1 MYTNTST
8 WTELL
13 QQFFPIFTVPGAAI
27 FARLMIGWVLCTTR
41 RTVTGMLPFADPAG
55 SRAHDAYHRF
65 LPDGRWDL
73 TGLWQILARLLIHT
87 CCPGGLLTLAV
98 DDTLFHRS
106 GRKVDGAGT
115 WRDAVRSTPKHIVY
129 AWGLNLVVLTLQ
141 IQPPWEGQPL
151 GLPINMRL
159 HRKNGLSLI
168 ELAEQMINEVAQW
181 FPNRQFRVVGDGFF
195 ATLAGKSLENTTII
209 SRMRRDANLYEL
221 PPKRKT
227 KQRGRPRK
235 RGPQL
240 AKLEKM
246 AAHIQN
252 WKTVTFRQRGQTVT
266 RWVYPRLVLWYKVRH
281 KTILLVISRDPAGKE
296 KDDFLFTTDLTMTA
310 AEVLECYNDRWAI
323 EETFKNTKQLLG
335 GQQPQTWKRK
345 GPQRAAALSF
355 WLYSTVWLWY
365 LGQKS
370 GHRYFIVQPWYAQKA
385 TPSFSDAIAS
395 LRRCLWRERIKLM
408 FGNSA
413 VHDKKFEFL
422 LEALAPV
429 A

>member
-1 MYTNTST
+1 MYTNIST

-27 FARLMIGWVLCTTR
+27 FTRLMTGWVLCTRR
-41 RTVTGMLPFADPAG
+41 RTVTGMIPFADPVGA
-55 SRAHDAYHRF
+55 RAHDAYHRF

-73 TGLWQILARLLIHT
+73 TRLWQILARLLIHT
-87 CCPGGLLTLAV
+87 GCPRGILTLAL

-106 GRKVDGAGT
+106 GRKVEGAGT

-129 AWGLNLVVLTLQ
+129 AWGLNLVVLPLQ
-141 IQPPWEGQPL
+141 LQPPGGGEPL
-151 GLPINMRL
+151 GLPVNLRL
-159 HRKNGLSLI
+159 HRKKGDTLI
-168 ELAEQMINEVAQW
+168 ELAEQMINQVVQW
-181 FPNRQFRVVGDGFF
+181 FPDRRFRVVGDGFF

-209 SRMRRDANLYEL
+209 SRMRRDANLYDL

-235 RGPQL
+235 RGPKL
-240 AKLEKM
+240 AKLETM
-246 AAHIQN
+246 AAHIRN
-252 WKTVTFRQRGQTVT
+252 WKPVIFRQRGKTVT
-266 RWVYPRLVLWYKVRH
+266 RLVYTRVVLWYTVSPNP
-281 KTILLVISRDPAGKE
+281 ILLVISRDPAGKE
-296 KDDFLFTTDLTMTA
+296 KDDFLFTTDLSMTD

-323 EETFKNTKQLLG
+323 EDTFKNTKQLLG

-365 LGQKS
+365 LQQKS
-370 GHRYFIVQPWYAQKA
+370 MDRYFLVQPWYDRKE
-385 TPSFSDAIAS
+385 TPSFADAMAC
-395 LRRCLWRERIKLM
+395 LRHRLWRERIKYW

-413 VHDKKFEFL
+413 VHDKKFQFL
-422 LEALAPV
+422 LEALAP
-429 A
+429 AA

>member
-1 MYTNTST
+1 MYTNIST

-27 FARLMIGWVLCTTR
+27 FTRLMTGWVLCTRR
-41 RTVTGMLPFADPAG
+41 RTVTGMIPFADPVGA
-55 SRAHDAYHRF
+55 RAHDAYHRF

-73 TGLWQILARLLIHT
+73 TRLWQILARLLIHT
-87 CCPGGLLTLAV
+87 GCPRGILTLAL

-106 GRKVDGAGT
+106 GRKVEGAGT

-141 IQPPWEGQPL
+141 LQPPWGGEPL
-151 GLPINMRL
+151 GLPVNLRL
-159 HRKNGLSLI
+159 HRKKGDTLI
-168 ELAEQMINEVAQW
+168 ELAEQMINQVVQW
-181 FPNRQFRVVGDGFF
+181 FPDRRFRVVGDGFF

-209 SRMRRDANLYEL
+209 SRMRRDANLYDL

-235 RGPQL
+235 RGPKL
-240 AKLEKM
+240 AKLETM
-246 AAHIQN
+246 AAHIRN
-252 WKTVTFRQRGQTVT
+252 WKPVIFRQRGKTVT
-266 RWVYPRLVLWYKVRH
+266 RLVYTRVVLWYTVSPNP
-281 KTILLVISRDPAGKE
+281 ILLVISRDPAGKE
-296 KDDFLFTTDLTMTA
+296 KDDFLFTTDLSMTD

-323 EETFKNTKQLLG
+323 EDTFKNTKQLLG

-365 LGQKS
+365 LQQKS
-370 GHRYFIVQPWYAQKA
+370 MDRYFLVQPWYDRKE
-385 TPSFSDAIAS
+385 TPSFADAMAC
-395 LRRCLWRERIKLM
+395 LRHRLWRERIKYW

-413 VHDKKFEFL
+413 VHDKKFQFL
-422 LEALAPV
+422 LEALAP
-429 A
+429 AA